1 MNTTHH
7 TNYLTRYTLLQ
18 RIQLPHDETAWNDF
32 MNQYRRYIY
41 SIIHRMKIKPSDA
54 DDVYQKVVVKLWKKL
69 PEMDLQKMDYFRGY
83 LAAVVRNTVN
93 DYYRK
98 IQREARRDD
107 DFLEVEGFLNRNVSL
122 PEIEKV
128 IEMEWQHYLAVE
140 SLENVSAFFS
150 DRAMELFKRALLE
163 DIKTVACDMGI
174 PLSTAYRLKSRVKE
188 ALRKEINALS
198 KFLDG

>member
-1 MNTTHH
+1 
-7 TNYLTRYTLLQ
+7 
-18 RIQLPHDETAWNDF
+18 

-41 SIIHRMKIKPSDA
+41 SIIHRMKIRPSDA

-69 PEMDLQKMDYFRGY
+69 PEMDLHKMDYFRGY

-98 IQREARRDD
+98 LQREGRRDD
-107 DFLEVEGFLNRNVSL
+107 DFLEAEIFLNRNVSL

-150 DRAMELFKRALLE
+150 DRAMELFKRTLVE
-163 DIKTVACDMGI
+163 DIKTVACDMDI
-174 PLSTAYRLKSRVKE
+174 PLSTAYRLNSRVKE